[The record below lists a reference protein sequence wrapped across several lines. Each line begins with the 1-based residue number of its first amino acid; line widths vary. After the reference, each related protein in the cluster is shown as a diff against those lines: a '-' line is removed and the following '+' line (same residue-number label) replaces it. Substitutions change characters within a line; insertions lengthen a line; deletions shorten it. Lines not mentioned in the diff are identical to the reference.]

1 MRYWHDLWGDYIEI
15 NRCST
20 HKWIVMSILHGQ
32 PTTTKT
38 HSVYSWSRLW
48 FHRMQQFFVW
58 CFHNKSAIVTGC
70 QHFFDEYFSVT
81 VKIWKIITMLRQL
94 LVKSQSKH
102 HFMLW
107 VHAIIQ
113 NWIVQHT
120 NIFFDNKDGIAG
132 LNRTLRGLILHIENC
147 EKENYGQHL
156 VGSSFFSSIF
166 PQNWINIISCRIFN
180 AFWRIWCHFKNR

>member
-1 MRYWHDLWGDYIEI
+1 MISGEIILKSTAVQHTNELLCRFYMANQQQQKHTRCIVEADCDFTECNNFLFGVFII
-15 NRCST
+15 NRLSLP
-20 HKWIVMSILHGQ
+20 VASI
-32 PTTTKT
+32 
-38 HSVYSWSRLW
+38 
-48 FHRMQQFFVW
+48 FFY
-58 CFHNKSAIVTGC
+58 C
-70 QHFFDEYFSVT
+70 FSVT
-81 VKIWKIITMLRQL
+81 VKIWKIITKLRQL

-120 NIFFDNKDGIAG
+120 NIFFDNKDGIAD

-156 VGSSFFSSIF
+156 VGSSFFHQFF
-166 PQNWINIISCRIFN
+166 P
-180 AFWRIWCHFKNR
+180 KTELT